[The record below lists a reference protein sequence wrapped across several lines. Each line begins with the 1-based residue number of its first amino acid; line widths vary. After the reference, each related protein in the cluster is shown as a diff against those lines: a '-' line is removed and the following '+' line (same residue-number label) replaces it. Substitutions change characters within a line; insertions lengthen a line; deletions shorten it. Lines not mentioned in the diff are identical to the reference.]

1 MEKGSILVVDDDRAI
16 RESLNSLLSDKGY
29 DVLTV
34 EDGHQAIDAV
44 RQREWDVAM
53 VDLKMPGIDGLE
65 VLREV
70 TKMSPNTKVII
81 ITGYATVES
90 AVEAMK
96 QGAIDY
102 IAKPFTVD
110 ELLIRLEKTLENV
123 RLLHENIY
131 LREQLNE
138 RYKFNNILGKSDVMQ
153 DIFRLIEKVAPTDST
168 ILIRGESGTGK
179 ELIARAIHHHSL
191 RRNEK
196 FIAVDCGALPET
208 LFESELFG
216 HVKGSFTGAVVTK
229 RGLLEVANNG
239 TFFLDEV
246 GDLSIGIQSKL
257 LRVLQEKEF
266 RQVGGIK
273 NIKVDVR
280 VIAATNRNLEKM
292 IESGNFREDLFYRV
306 NIVPIYLPSLR
317 ERKDDIPLLVNH
329 FLESYNKKRK
339 KNIKGVSSEA
349 MNMLMDFEWPG
360 NVRELEHTI
369 ERLVIMSEGDII
381 EAEKLPIQLAGK
393 RVCFNITTPKTNEE
407 LKKMRKQMREKAVE
421 NIERAFIIEA
431 LKRNQWNV
439 SKTAREVGLKRQ
451 NFQAMMRKYNIRPDT
466 KN

>member
-1 MEKGSILVVDDDRAI
+1 MEKASILVVDDDRAI

-29 DVLTV
+29 DVFTV

-44 RQREWDVAM
+44 RQREWDIAL

-70 TKMSPNTKVII
+70 TKISPNTRVII

-96 QGAIDY
+96 QGAVDY

-191 RRNEK
+191 RKNEK

-239 TFFLDEV
+239 TFFLDEI

-339 KNIKGVSSEA
+339 KNIKGVSSDA
-349 MNMLMDFEWPG
+349 MNILMNFEWPG

-381 EAEKLPIQLAGK
+381 EAEKLPIQLTGK

-407 LKKMRKQMREKAVE
+407 LKRMRKQMREKAVE

-451 NFQAMMRKYNIRPDT
+451 NLQAMMRKYNVRPDT
-466 KN
+466 KG

>member
-1 MEKGSILVVDDDRAI
+1 
-16 RESLNSLLSDKGY
+16 
-29 DVLTV
+29 
-34 EDGHQAIDAV
+34 
-44 RQREWDVAM
+44 
-53 VDLKMPGIDGLE
+53 
-65 VLREV
+65 
-70 TKMSPNTKVII
+70 
-81 ITGYATVES
+81 
-90 AVEAMK
+90 
-96 QGAIDY
+96 
-102 IAKPFTVD
+102 
-110 ELLIRLEKTLENV
+110 
-123 RLLHENIY
+123 
-131 LREQLNE
+131 
-138 RYKFNNILGKSDVMQ
+138 MQ

-191 RRNEK
+191 RKNEK

-239 TFFLDEV
+239 TFFLDEI

-339 KNIKGVSSEA
+339 KNIKGVSSDA
-349 MNMLMDFEWPG
+349 MNILMNFEWPG

-381 EAEKLPIQLAGK
+381 EAEKLPIQLTGK

-407 LKKMRKQMREKAVE
+407 LKRMRKQMREKAVE

-451 NFQAMMRKYNIRPDT
+451 NLQAMMRKYNVRPDT
-466 KN
+466 KG

>member
-1 MEKGSILVVDDDRAI
+1 MEKASILVVDDDRAI

-339 KNIKGVSSEA
+339 KNIKGVSSDA
-349 MNMLMDFEWPG
+349 MNILMDFQWPG

-381 EAEKLPIQLAGK
+381 EAEKLPIQLTGK

-466 KN
+466 KS

>member
-1 MEKGSILVVDDDRAI
+1 MEKASILVVDDDQAI
-16 RESLNSLLSDKGY
+16 RESLNNLLVGRGY
-29 DVLTV
+29 EVFTA
-34 EDGHQAIDAV
+34 EDGYQAIKAA
-44 RQREWDVAM
+44 QEKEWDVAM

-65 VLREV
+65 VLKEFTRI
-70 TKMSPNTKVII
+70 SPNTRVII
-81 ITGYATVES
+81 VTGYATVES

-96 QGAIDY
+96 QGAVDY

-123 RLLHENIY
+123 RLIHENIY

-138 RYKFNNILGKSDVMQ
+138 RYKFNNILGKSDAMQ

-196 FIAVDCGALPET
+196 FIAVDCGSLPET
-208 LFESELFG
+208 LLESELFG

-280 VIAATNRNLEKM
+280 VIAATNRNLEQL
-292 IESGNFREDLFYRV
+292 IDRGSFREDLFYRI
-306 NIVPIYLPSLR
+306 NIVPIFLPPLR
-317 ERKDDIPLLVNH
+317 ERKEDIPLLVDH
-329 FLESYNKKRK
+329 FLESYNRKRK
-339 KNIKGVSSEA
+339 KHIKGISSDA
-349 MNMLMDFEWPG
+349 MSTLMDFEWPG

-369 ERLVIMSEGDII
+369 ERLVIMNEGDVI
-381 EAEKLPIQLAGK
+381 EAEKLPIQLTGE
-393 RVCFNITTPKTNEE
+393 RVCFNITTPKTNKE
-407 LKKMRKQMREKAVE
+407 LKKIRKQMREKAVE
-421 NIERAFIIEA
+421 NVERAFIIEA
-431 LKRNQWNV
+431 LKKNQWNV

-451 NFQAMMRKYNIRPDT
+451 NLQAMMRKYNVKSNTRD
-466 KN
+466 